1 MTLNLSPLTSRLAR
15 FPWATVAWIVAA
27 TLAVLVA
34 IYVVVAGQMIGVLG
48 ERRADVAGWLGDRLG
63 MVAQVDRIDGEMDF
77 LTPVV
82 HLRGVRFYVKNG
94 EAVPAAD
101 AVPALA
107 APAIDLEVD
116 TLASLLAWKPVL
128 RRLRVQGIDLV
139 LVEGED
145 GRFRVR
151 GMPFNVN
158 DPQAEEKLRRAL
170 LVLYRQNDILV
181 ERSRLSI
188 ESTRVPVTALENLR
202 LHMHN
207 DDNGHAVSG
216 SALVAGPGQVKA
228 SFVLRF
234 EGQPVVPRDLVADL
248 YLRIQPTSLENWVPR
263 RDAGALWID
272 ALSGGGEAWLR
283 LEHAKLVAVTGKL
296 QVDSLAVSLEDGRK
310 LEGLLGL
317 GARFRWLARDDGWT
331 LAVGGLTFRRQGAT
345 WPESDGALDLRRD
358 DAGNLRVRAMLS
370 QGDVRMLAGFAD
382 ALPEA
387 QAALRERIARMA
399 PEGQVSALRVEY
411 DAAAEPASRW
421 RLRSGFAGLA
431 LRADGKLPGISGLS
445 GKVELVPDAGFVDL
459 AVTRAQLALPETF
472 ASPLAIDDMKM
483 RAAWRRGFGGWRI
496 ASDRFT
502 LRNADAR
509 ASGMFALEVPPGGE
523 SPRLHLL
530 GLIEDGKATAA
541 PRYLP
546 LGTSE
551 AFRGWFGSAL
561 GDGRLRR
568 GSFLFEGPMRR
579 DPALLR
585 ERTFQMRFEGDGI
598 AMNYLAGW
606 PPLRNADLD
615 LHLENGV
622 VEASSRQANLLAS
635 IARDVRVSIVPQAPP
650 AGSAG
655 KAASTSRLDVNA
667 HIDGDVEDLFTIFR
681 DSPLK
686 ASVPAE
692 LLRWTGSGRLQADL
706 EVNSVLG
713 VAGSVPRVAAAG
725 TISGATLTSP
735 AHALEI
741 SDASGNVRYDSVKG
755 FFAEDL
761 RGRALESEFA
771 GRAYTAGD
779 PRAQGTVIDLRGP
792 LRMAPLS
799 AWLKLPA
806 LDLLRGEANAELQL
820 RFGHGG
826 DSLLDVRSDLRGIA
840 IAAPAPLAKPAGS
853 ALDTRLMYTLGTDTP
868 RLTLVYGKQFA
879 ADMQIRNGAP
889 FAGAVMLGGTKLPE
903 AGSNGLVIEGSVAE
917 LKLGE
922 WMTFTRRLAG
932 LAPVPE
938 SAPFTVSGA
947 VSGIVALGG
956 VVQRIAVDAGRVDA
970 GGFPL
975 EDAQLL
981 LARQDAGWQ
990 LRVDSRTLDGQVL
1003 LPDGY
1008 QERGDK
1014 PLVIQVDQLA
1024 LPASTGGSF
1033 VEPSP
1038 ASIPRMSLAL
1048 QNLSIGNDSYGN
1060 WSLETIP
1067 DGNGVR
1073 LVDVQG
1079 TWRALDIQGDGRWA
1093 PAGEGTRT
1101 QFTGISAADDV
1112 ARVSEAFGFAPNLS
1126 SSKAIMTFD
1135 VGWPGSPLR
1144 ADPLAAR
1151 GTLSVE
1157 FRDGRFVT
1165 ASAKTQ
1171 ALRAFGVFNIS
1182 TWQRRLKLDFS
1193 DLYKKGVAFD
1203 SITGDLALDNGRLDT
1218 ANLVVKSPSA
1228 LFEMSGSTDLKS
1240 EAIDGRL
1247 RVTLPVNSNLYVG
1260 CLAGLPACA
1269 GIVVAEQLW
1278 GDKLEKMTTLA
1289 YDVKG
1294 VWDDPKI
1301 EQIEGGEKKGGDRK
1315 GAGQKAAGQK
1325 AAEQKAV
1332 QE

>member
-15 FPWATVAWIVAA
+15 FPWVTVAWIAAA

-34 IYVVVAGQMIGVLG
+34 IYVVVAGQLLGVLG
-48 ERRADVAGWLGDRLG
+48 ERRAEVAGWLGERLG
-63 MVAQVDRIDGEMDF
+63 MIAQIDRIGGEMDF

-94 EAVPAAD
+94 DVVPAAG
-101 AVPALA
+101 ALPALA

-158 DPQAEEKLRRAL
+158 DPQAEEKLRQAL

-207 DDNGHAVSG
+207 DDSGHAVSG
-216 SALVAGPGQVKA
+216 NALVVGPGQLKA

-234 EGQPVVPRDLVADL
+234 GGQPVVPRDLVADL
-248 YLRIQPTSLENWVPR
+248 YLRIQPTSLESWVPR
-263 RDAGALWID
+263 RDAGDLWID

-283 LEHAKLVAVTGKL
+283 IEQARLAAVTGKM
-296 QVDSLAVSLEDGRK
+296 QVDSLAVSLADGRK

-317 GARFRWLARDDGWT
+317 GARFRWLAQDDGWT
-331 LAVGGLTFRRQGAT
+331 LAFGGLTFRRQGAT
-345 WPESDGALDLRRD
+345 WPESDGALELRRD
-358 DAGNLRVRAMLS
+358 AAGNLRVRAMLS

-382 ALPEA
+382 ALPES
-387 QAALRERIARMA
+387 QAALREQIGRMA
-399 PEGQVSALRVEY
+399 PEGELNALRVDY
-411 DAAAEPASRW
+411 DAAAEPAARW
-421 RLRSGFAGLA
+421 RVRSGFAGVA
-431 LRADGKLPGISGLS
+431 VRTDGKLPGIGGLS

-459 AVTRAQLALPETF
+459 AVQRSQLELPETF
-472 ASPLAIDDMKM
+472 AAPLPIEEMKV
-483 RAAWRRGFGGWRI
+483 RVAWRRGFGGWRI

-502 LRNADAR
+502 LRNGDAR
-509 ASGMFALEVPPGGE
+509 ASGLFALEVPPGGE

-530 GLIEDGKATAA
+530 GLVEDGKATAA
-541 PRYLP
+541 SRYLP
-546 LGTSE
+546 LSASE
-551 AFRGWFGSAL
+551 GFREWFGTAL
-561 GDGRLRR
+561 GDGLVRR
-568 GSFLFEGPMRR
+568 GSFLFEGPLRR
-579 DPALLR
+579 EPVLLR
-585 ERTFQMRFEGDGI
+585 ERTFQMRFQGEGI
-598 AMNYLAGW
+598 AMTYLAGW

-622 VEASSRQANLLAS
+622 VEASSRQANLLAG
-635 IARDVRVSIVPQAPP
+635 IARDIRVSIVPQPAP
-650 AGSAG
+650 AGGSAR
-655 KAASTSRLDVNA
+655 AAATSRLDVTA
-667 HIDGDVEDLFTIFR
+667 RIDGDVDDLFTVFR

-686 ASVPAE
+686 TAVPAE
-692 LLRWTGSGRLQADL
+692 LLRWTGSGRLQANL
-706 EVNSVLG
+706 EVHSVLG
-713 VAGSVPRVAAAG
+713 VAGSVPRVSAVG
-725 TISGATLTSP
+725 TISGATLSSA

-741 SDASGNVRYDSVKG
+741 TDSSGDIRYDSVKG
-755 FFAEDL
+755 FFAEQL
-761 RGRALESEFA
+761 RGRALDGEFT
-771 GRAYTAGD
+771 GRAYTSGD
-779 PRAQGTVIDLRGP
+779 ARAQSTVIDLRGP

-806 LDLLRGEANAELQL
+806 LDLLRGEATAELQL

-840 IAAPAPLAKPAGS
+840 VAAPAPLAKPAGG
-853 ALDTRLMYTLGTDTP
+853 AIATRLMYTLGTDTP
-868 RLTLVYGKQFA
+868 QLTLVYGKQFA
-879 ADMQIRNGAP
+879 ADMQIRNGSP
-889 FAGAVMLGGTKLPE
+889 VAGAVMLGGTKLPA
-903 AGSNGLVIEGSVAE
+903 AGSNGLVIEGNVAE
-917 LKLGE
+917 LKLGD

-932 LAPVPE
+932 LAPVPDN
-938 SAPFTVSGA
+938 APFTVSGA

-956 VVQRIAVDAGRVDA
+956 TVQRIAVGAARVDA

-1008 QERGDK
+1008 QERGEK

-1024 LPASTGGSF
+1024 LPASTGSAF
-1033 VEPSP
+1033 VEPQP

-1048 QNLSIGNDSYGN
+1048 QNISIGNDSYGS
-1060 WSLETIP
+1060 WSLETVP

-1093 PAGEGTRT
+1093 PVAGDGTRT
-1101 QFTGISAADDV
+1101 QFTGIAAADDV

-1126 SSKAIMTFD
+1126 SAKAIMTFD
-1135 VGWPGSPLR
+1135 LGWPGSPLR
-1144 ADPLAAR
+1144 ADPLTAR
-1151 GTLSVE
+1151 GTLAVE

-1165 ASAKTQ
+1165 TSAKTQ

-1203 SITGDLALDNGRLDT
+1203 SITGDLALDNGRLAT
-1218 ANLVVKSPSA
+1218 ENLVVKSPSA
-1228 LFEMSGSTDLKS
+1228 LFELSGSTDLKS
-1240 EAIDGRL
+1240 EAIAGRL

-1278 GDKLEKMTTLA
+1278 GDRLEKMTTLA

-1301 EQIEGGEKKGGDRK
+1301 EQIEGGEKKGGDK
-1315 GAGQKAAGQK
+1315 KAADRQ
-1325 AAEQKAV
+1325 AAEPKAV
-1332 QE
+1332 PE